1 MIMAMQHIKTDVV
14 IMGGGLAGLNAAIA
28 AAERG
33 AKVVVLDKG
42 KIERS
47 GNIAGGVD
55 HFMAYLET
63 GEPWDTREVY
73 LQYVQE
79 EGYGIVNVEIHNRV
93 FCDELKNAI
102 QRLERIGSSLSDPK

>member
-1 MIMAMQHIKTDVV
+1 MKTHHLKTDVV
-14 IMGGGLAGLNAAIA
+14 VMGGGLAGLNAAIA

-33 AKVVVLDKG
+33 VRVVIMDKG

-63 GEPWDTREVY
+63 GEPWDTREAY
-73 LQYVQE
+73 LEFVQYRK
-79 EGYGIVNVEIHNRV
+79 GNCYR
-93 FCDELKNAI
+93 
-102 QRLERIGSSLSDPK
+102 

>member
-1 MIMAMQHIKTDVV
+1 VKTHHLKTDVV

-33 AKVVVLDKG
+33 VKVVILDKG

-63 GEPWDTREVY
+63 GEPWDTREA
-73 LQYVQE
+73 L
-79 EGYGIVNVEIHNRV
+79 
-93 FCDELKNAI
+93 
-102 QRLERIGSSLSDPK
+102 SSLIPDIFLPKRSLTSKKLWGLTRKPWTIF